1 LGCVCPE
8 TQGWQQKQKEK
19 KKAGQTT
26 LGSIKVQDYKK
37 Y

>member
-8 TQGWQQKQKEK
+8 TQGWRQKEK
-19 KKAGQTT
+19 EKKAGQTT